1 MLRYKRYDVVMAKPT
16 SIRFDEVLL
25 ARLRRRAQATT
36 GTSTSALAQRLVD
49 EGLRMADHPGILFKN
64 GPSGR
69 RAALAYGPD
78 IWEVVKVLR
87 EVDERGPSAIA
98 AAAEILSLDVSRVT
112 LAVNYYS
119 DYHEEIDAELAA
131 ADEASERA
139 EHAWQVQ
146 RQLIA

>member
-1 MLRYKRYDVVMAKPT
+1 MGYMCYDVVMAKPT

-25 ARLRRRAQATT
+25 ARLRRRVQATA

-78 IWEVVKVLR
+78 VWEVVKVLR
-87 EVDERGPSAIA
+87 EVDERGPIAIA

-112 LAVNYYS
+112 LAVDYYS
-119 DYHEEIDAELAA
+119 DYQEEIDAEITA
-131 ADEASERA
+131 ADEASARA
-139 EHAWQVQ
+139 EHAWHVQ